1 MDHLPNRYAQFYQY
15 VLELFPLWIVVYFFH
30 MQNDLG
36 VSLISLFCLAIVAYA
51 VSTLVFLKSGRPLI
65 AFGPILAGGL
75 AFCSVII
82 FCWCYSWPLFYSFG
96 LNLI

>member
-51 VSTLVFLKSGRPLI
+51 VSTLVF
-65 AFGPILAGGL
+65 
-75 AFCSVII
+75 
-82 FCWCYSWPLFYSFG
+82 
-96 LNLI
+96 

>member
-51 VSTLVFLKSGRPLI
+51 VSTLVFEVRETVDCFRPDFGGWLGIFVRLSFFAGVIHGRCFI
-65 AFGPILAGGL
+65 R
-75 AFCSVII
+75 SD
-82 FCWCYSWPLFYSFG
+82 
-96 LNLI
+96 